1 MTTGRYYVTTSIPYV
16 NGAPQLGHALELVQA
31 DVLARHRRRRGRPVR
46 FLTGTDDNALKN
58 VTAARAAGRPTREFV
73 DANAA
78 RFVAL
83 REPLALSVDDVIRT
97 SADPR
102 HAPGV
107 RRLWERSAAR
117 GDFHRRRYTGLYC
130 AGCEQFY
137 APDELADGVCPEHGV
152 APEEVSEE
160 NWFFRLS
167 RYQDELLRLLESGTV
182 RIEPAGKRAEVLAFV
197 RAGLRDVS
205 VSRPADR
212 AGGWGIPV
220 PGDPSQVVYVWWDA
234 VANYVTALGYGGAD
248 GAPFDDWWAGSADRV
263 HVIGKGIVRFH
274 AVYWLAQLLS
284 AGLPLPTAI
293 LVHDYLTVGGAK
305 IAKSS
310 GVTADP
316 ADLVRRYGTDALRW
330 WFVREVPRSGDTD
343 FTEERLVARH
353 DLELANGLGNLV
365 QRTLTL
371 VHRLRDGAV
380 AGPDEALRQLV
391 AATDALPA
399 AIDAAL
405 DAFDLRTA
413 AAAAV
418 AVVDLGNRTI
428 EAERPWAA
436 EHRGLP
442 RTDAVLAGLVHA
454 CRVVAAELTPFLPGG
469 AARLQAQLGAVGDPV
484 VGRPEPA
491 FGRLAPTGPERP

>member
-1 MTTGRYYVTTSIPYV
+1 MTTGRFYVTTSIPYV
-16 NGAPQLGHALELVQA
+16 NGAPHLGHALELVQA

-58 VTAARAAGRPTREFV
+58 VAAARAAGVPVRQFV

-83 REPLALSVDDVIRT
+83 RGPLALSVDDVIRT

-107 RRLWERSAAR
+107 RRLWERCAAR
-117 GDFHRRRYTGLYC
+117 GDFYRRRYTGLYC

-137 APDELADGVCPEHGV
+137 APDELAGGHCPEHGV

-167 RYQDELLRLLESGTV
+167 RYQDQLERILESGAV
-182 RIEPAGKRAEVLAFV
+182 RVEPATKRAEVLAFV
-197 RAGLRDVS
+197 RAGLHDLS

-234 VANYVTALGYGGAD
+234 VANYVTALGYGSAAD
-248 GAPFDDWWAGSADRV
+248 DDFAGWWAGSADRV
-263 HVIGKGIVRFH
+263 HVVGKGIVRFH

-305 IAKSS
+305 IAKST

-316 ADLVRRYGTDALRW
+316 AGLARRYGTDALRW
-330 WFVREVPRSGDTD
+330 WFVREVPRTGDTD
-343 FTEERLVARH
+343 FTEQRLVARH

-371 VHRLRDGAV
+371 VHRLHDGVVGA
-380 AGPDEALRQLV
+380 PDPESELV
-391 AATDALPA
+391 AAAEALP
-399 AIDAAL
+399 DAVDRAVGG
-405 DAFDLRTA
+405 FDLRAATA
-413 AAAAV
+413 ALV
-418 AVVDLGNRTI
+418 AVVDLANRTI
-428 EAERPWAA
+428 EADRPW
-436 EHRGLP
+436 ERDRRGRP
-442 RTDAVLAGLVHA
+442 DAGVVLAGLVHA
-454 CRVVAAELTPFLPGG
+454 CRVIAAELEPFLPGG
-469 AARLQAQLGAVGDPV
+469 AARLRAQLAEGER

-491 FGRLAPTGPERP
+491 FHRLDRPKL

>member
-1 MTTGRYYVTTSIPYV
+1 MSTDRYYVTTSIPYV
-16 NGAPQLGHALELVQA
+16 NGAPHLGHALELVQA

-46 FLTGTDDNALKN
+46 FLTGTDDHALKN
-58 VTAARAAGRPTREFV
+58 IVAARAAGVPVRTFV
-73 DANAA
+73 DDNAA
-78 RFVAL
+78 RFAAL

-107 RRLWERSAAR
+107 RRLWERVAAR
-117 GDFHRRRYTGLYC
+117 GDLYRRHYAGLYC

-137 APDELADGVCPEHGV
+137 APDELDDGVCPEHGV
-152 APEEVSEE
+152 APDEVSEE

-167 RYQDELLRLLESGTV
+167 RYQDRLLDLLESGTV
-182 RIEPAGKRAEVLAFV
+182 RVEPAARRAEVLAFV
-197 RAGLRDVS
+197 RAGLRDLS
-205 VSRPADR
+205 VSRPAAR
-212 AGGWGIPV
+212 AGGWGIAV

-234 VANYVTALGYGGAD
+234 LANYVTALGYGGD
-248 GAPFDDWWAGSADRV
+248 GAAFDDWWAGSADRV
-263 HVIGKGIVRFH
+263 HVVGKGIVRFH

-284 AGLPLPTAI
+284 AGLTLPTTI
-293 LVHDYLTVGGAK
+293 LVHDYLTVRGAK
-305 IAKSS
+305 IAKST

-316 ADLVRRYGTDALRW
+316 VDLARRHGTDALRW
-330 WFVREVPRSGDTD
+330 WFLREVPRVGDTD

-380 AGPDEALRQLV
+380 GAPEQGELT
-391 AATDALPA
+391 AAADALPA
-399 AIDAAL
+399 VVDRAIDG
-405 DAFDLRTA
+405 FDLRTA
-413 AAAAV
+413 AGALV

-428 EAERPWAA
+428 EAERPWEAG
-436 EHRGLP
+436 RRDLP

-454 CRVVAAELTPFLPGG
+454 CRVVAGELTPFLPGG
-469 AARLQAQLGAVGDPV
+469 AARLEAQLGAVGDPR

-491 FGRLAPTGPERP
+491 FGRLAPTRADRP